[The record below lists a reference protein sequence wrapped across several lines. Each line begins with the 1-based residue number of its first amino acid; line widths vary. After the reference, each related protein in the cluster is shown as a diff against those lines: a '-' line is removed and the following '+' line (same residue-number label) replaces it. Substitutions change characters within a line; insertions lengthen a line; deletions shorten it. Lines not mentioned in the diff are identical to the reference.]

1 MKSKLSTLVISLT
14 LILLVWEIGSVV
26 INRYFLPSPVESLS
40 TAAKLLSDGSMR
52 RDPAGNGGSG
62 QVKNSGS
69 PRTG

>member
-52 RDPAGNGGSG
+52 RDARS
-62 QVKNSGS
+62 
-69 PRTG
+69 